1 MKFNTFRCTV
11 HCTFHRANPSTLKHF
26 IRQCFSFLIVSHW
39 VWDGGSYKK
48 FNFYLVF
55 VPVLG
60 CIDSGGGRGVLKSIT
75 AAVSLSVDLK
85 GGFGPPNVIYFLKA
99 VAETFPPD
107 PKSTHSTRP
116 KHSQLVPQLQYLP
129 LMFAHYHF
137 PAIVN
142 HTMS

>member
-1 MKFNTFRCTV
+1 MW
-11 HCTFHRANPSTLKHF
+11 H
-26 IRQCFSFLIVSHW
+26 
-39 VWDGGSYKK
+39 GGSYKK

-60 CIDSGGGRGVLKSIT
+60 CIDSGGGRGVFKSIA